1 MKLTLEDRL
10 KIIELY
16 EQGYSKSQLS
26 KKFRVNSTTIERIE
40 NQYRTHGIESFK
52 EKGNNNKYTA
62 DFKYAIIQRIFNG
75 ESITGLACELCIYPG
90 VIWS

>member
-26 KKFRVNSTTIERIE
+26 KKSLIIEIFDNTKTIL
-40 NQYRTHGIESFK
+40 
-52 EKGNNNKYTA
+52 
-62 DFKYAIIQRIFNG
+62 DCIF
-75 ESITGLACELCIYPG
+75 S
-90 VIWS
+90 